1 MGLDNRTIVR
11 RLGRMNNT
19 IEGTVST
26 SAGSDGVTLEL
37 LDGDHCILARLHLD
51 FEAWGRLCSMSCVT
65 KAEVQLHAPVLEK
78 HLVRICPEKAPPKD
92 KPATVDPLAIPLWVD
107 ADVLRL
113 VKARILR
120 AAYYGSP
127 RFAGALPNT
136 PEYTN
141 RIQLVLNGLPSLR
154 AMDDPSIDLTLKAI
168 VLDAIEVEGVNV
180 PREVYEHFRIC
191 PLPKDKIEAMVDR

>member
-1 MGLDNRTIVR
+1 MGLDNRPIVH
-11 RLGRMNNT
+11 RLRAMNNT

-26 SAGSDGVTLEL
+26 SAGSSGVTLSL
-37 LDGDHCILARLHLD
+37 FDMDHGIL
-51 FEAWGRLCSMSCVT
+51 
-65 KAEVQLHAPVLEK
+65 APVLEK